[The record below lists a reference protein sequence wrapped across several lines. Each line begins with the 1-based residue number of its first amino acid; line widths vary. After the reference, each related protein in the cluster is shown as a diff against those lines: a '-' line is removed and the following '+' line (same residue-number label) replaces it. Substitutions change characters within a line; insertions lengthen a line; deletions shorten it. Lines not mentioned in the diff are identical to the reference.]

1 MPRASIGRINL
12 FLPYFNAYMPR
23 YGIATRLRMAAFL
36 ATVAHESGSLVYTR
50 EIASGKAY
58 EGRKDLG
65 NVFKGDGVRFR
76 GRGLIQLTGRANY
89 TEMTKDFSIDV
100 VHNPTLVEM
109 PELAVRSACWFWW
122 KRGLNKVADTG
133 DMVAV
138 TRIVNGGKNGLDD
151 RLQYYKRALQVLP

>member
-1 MPRASIGRINL
+1 MPRASIGRVEL

-23 YGIATRLRMAAFL
+23 YGITTKLRIAAFF
-36 ATVAHESGSLVYTR
+36 ATVAHESMSLVYTR
-50 EIASGKAY
+50 EIHNGSKY

-89 TEMTKDFSIDV
+89 TEMSKDFSIDV

-151 RLQYYKRALQVLP
+151 RLQYYKRALQVLS